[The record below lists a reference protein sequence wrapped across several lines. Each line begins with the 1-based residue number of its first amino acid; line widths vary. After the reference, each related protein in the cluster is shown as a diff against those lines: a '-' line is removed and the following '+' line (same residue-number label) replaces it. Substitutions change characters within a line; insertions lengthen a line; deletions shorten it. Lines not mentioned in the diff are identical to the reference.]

1 MRVQALEQP
10 RRRSTDAVAN
20 RRIVWMTRRS
30 VAVSMVAAVVLC
42 VGAGAVTVSIFRRI
56 SDRRA
61 YEAVQQHGGLAARVA
76 LAPLITDAFLDR
88 KLPALDAMRVEAVAL
103 KKYGGATAV
112 TIATDAGKI
121 VWADD
126 ASLVGTLIAVPPWTE
141 GDDQWMTT
149 GMQRFAQVAP
159 HGRADPA
166 SVVDM
171 HTRIET
177 MQGVPM
183 VITISY
189 PSNGIS
195 SEGFASSDEL
205 LPVLGGGLLL
215 LTAILVPYSLSAPR
229 HTRRQR
235 HERERLLE
243 RLTSSSDA
251 ERRRIAGEVHDG
263 AVQELVGVSFTL
275 GAVANDAPAP
285 LDERLR
291 ELANTTR
298 TTVTGLRSLLNSIY
312 PVQVPATGW
321 LAGLDDLVDAMR
333 DAGMA
338 VHSNVPA
345 ERYTPLNELLM
356 LRVAREALRNVAAH
370 AEAQLVSI
378 SVERTGPMVRL
389 QISDDGVGFEQ
400 GTDRAQRAAGHF
412 GLQLVRDLACEMGA
426 TLTVDSTPGSGT
438 VVTLELK
445 EGK

>member
-1 MRVQALEQP
+1 
-10 RRRSTDAVAN
+10 
-20 RRIVWMTRRS
+20 
-30 VAVSMVAAVVLC
+30 MVAAVVLC
-42 VGAGAVTVSIFRRI
+42 VGAGAVTLSIFRRI

-61 YEAVQQHGGLAARVA
+61 YEAVQKHGELAARIA
-76 LAPLITDAFLDR
+76 LAPLVTEAFLDHR
-88 KLPALDAMRVEAVAL
+88 RPAVDTMRNASTAL
-103 KKYGGATAV
+103 KQYGGATAI
-112 TIATDAGKI
+112 TIATDAGLV

-126 ASLVGTLIAVPPWTE
+126 PDVVGSQMAVPHWAN
-141 GDDQWMTT
+141 GDDEWATT
-149 GMQRFAQVAP
+149 GMQRYIDVAP
-159 HGRADPA
+159 GSAVEVS
-166 SVVDM
+166 SVIDM

-183 VITISY
+183 VITVSY
-189 PSNGIS
+189 PIDGVS
-195 SEGFASSDEL
+195 SQGPVSGDEL
-205 LPVLGGGLLL
+205 LPVVAGGLLL

-229 HTRRQR
+229 QSRRQR

-291 ELANTTR
+291 ELADTTR

-321 LAGLDDLVDAMR
+321 LAGLDDLVAAMR
-333 DAGMA
+333 DAGIA
-338 VHSNVPA
+338 VDSTVPT
-345 ERYTPLNELLM
+345 ERYAPLNELLM

-378 SVERTGPMVRL
+378 SVQRTGSMVRL
-389 QISDDGVGFEQ
+389 QIADDGVGFEQ
-400 GTDRAQRAAGHF
+400 GTDRAQREAGHF